1 MLEKLNKWS
10 DKHDRITT
18 ALFVL
23 AISVCFAWS
32 IFFANLAAQ
41 RYAQERNAHNNGV
54 RPRGLT
60 MSQKCDMCGAQWWIT
75 PVENPDEVVPPTVE
89 WCFHDGAYC
98 KDGFAMIMEQ
108 HEKGESQE
116 LERRWLNHCLSCK
129 GCRCAAFEPEEW
141 RKITDAIEKVRS
153 DSVR

>member
-1 MLEKLNKWS
+1 MFLK
-10 DKHDRITT
+10 D
-18 ALFVL
+18 
-23 AISVCFAWS
+23 
-32 IFFANLAAQ
+32 
-41 RYAQERNAHNNGV
+41 NAHNNGV

-60 MSQKCDMCGAQWWIT
+60 MSKKRCGVLPFIVLFIGCGTVDDAKPEPRPKRKEWSQKCDMCGAQWWIT

-108 HEKGESQE
+108 HEKGESPE

-129 GCRCAAFEPEEW
+129 GCRYAAFEPDEW
-141 RKITDAIEKVRS
+141 RKITDAIKKVRS